1 MTFPNRLRAHA
12 LVATLAATLL
22 GLSGPT
28 FAQQDA
34 SNFPNKALRLI
45 VPYAPGGGT
54 DLVMR
59 AIAPGMAEAL
69 GQAVVVE
76 NKPGGGTINA
86 TELAVR
92 AAPDGHTLL
101 AVGAPI
107 YLNTALGIKTPYD
120 PIKDLTPLSLLVNN
134 PGLLL
139 VSSKVQAKDAKELA
153 ALSKSS
159 PTGLNYASAGTGS
172 IGHLGGEL
180 LKAKMGLNMLHIPYK
195 GSAPALADLMG
206 GQVDVAIDAM
216 IPSGAQVKSGKV
228 RALAVLTKQR
238 SPLLP
243 EVPTIGEAGYPGL
256 EFGATF
262 GLMLPANTPPAIVK
276 RLHEAMMKAV
286 TQPATRK
293 QLVDMGYEIV
303 ANTPDQFGTYL
314 RQQISTWTKIV
325 KENNITAE

>member
-1 MTFPNRLRAHA
+1 MTFPMRLRPLAC
-12 LVATLAATLL
+12 LAALAAVLT
-22 GLSGPT
+22 SPA
-28 FAQQDA
+28 FAQGGA
-34 SNFPNKALRLI
+34 GTFPAKAIRLV

-59 AIAPGMAEAL
+59 AIAPGMAETL
-69 GQAVVVE
+69 GQPVVVE

-86 TELAVR
+86 TDIVAH
-92 AAPDGHTLL
+92 AAPDGYTLL

-107 YLNTALGIKTPYD
+107 YLNAALGIKTPYD
-120 PIKDLTPLSLLVNN
+120 PLKDLAPLSLLVNN

-139 VSSKVQAKDAKELA
+139 VSSKVKAQNVKELV
-153 ALSKSS
+153 ALSKSQ
-159 PTGLNYASAGTGS
+159 PNGLSYASAGTGS

-180 LKAKMGLNMLHIPYK
+180 LKAKLGLNMLHIPYK

-206 GQVDVAIDAM
+206 GQVDIALDAM
-216 IPSGAQVKSGKV
+216 IPSGPQVKSGKV
-228 RALAVLTKQR
+228 RALAVLTHQR

-243 EVPTIGEAGYPGL
+243 DVPTLAEAGYPGL

-262 GLMLPANTPPAIVK
+262 GLMLPANTPPAIVNK
-276 RLHEAMMKAV
+276 LHSAMVQAI

-303 ANTPDQFGTYL
+303 ANTPAQFGAYL
-314 RQQISTWTKIV
+314 REQIAAWTKIV
-325 KENNITAE
+325 KDNGIQVE